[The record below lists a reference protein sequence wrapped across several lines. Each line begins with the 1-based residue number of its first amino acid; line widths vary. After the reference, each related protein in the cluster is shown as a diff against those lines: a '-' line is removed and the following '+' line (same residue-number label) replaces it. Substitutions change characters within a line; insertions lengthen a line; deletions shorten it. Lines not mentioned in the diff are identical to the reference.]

1 MREIKF
7 LPFIHVVAESPRSF
21 SGSKP
26 LEFSDGNCN
35 QSEGR
40 QLDSFRQFSTV
51 FVANSF
57 TADRKHRKKRVGSYS
72 VHTPEHMNSEVVL
85 RGCPKDMS
93 QVFIVSLRT
102 RQGKLLSN
110 LSTT

>member
-7 LPFIHVVAESPRSF
+7 LPFTHVVAESPRSF

-40 QLDSFRQFSTV
+40 QLDSFRQFSWLTV
-51 FVANSF
+51 SPLTVN
-57 TADRKHRKKRVGSYS
+57 TVKKG
-72 VHTPEHMNSEVVL
+72 SEVTPYTP
-85 RGCPKDMS
+85 RN
-93 QVFIVSLRT
+93 T
-102 RQGKLLSN
+102 
-110 LSTT
+110 